1 MSSKHPLH
9 PIANF
14 RSRLTFAI
22 LLGTVFAPSA
32 LGQEAAPAAAPPQ
45 YKVKPIDPQLCND
58 KRTKEKGDLL
68 TPEKF
73 DAGMLD
79 SYYRECLFV
88 RLTQL
93 DAESMNRARSE
104 LMLDIESA
112 ERKLKGSQESLL
124 EFNRVMVRNL
134 KELIAKDQDGKSY
147 HPSARIIAAIAAARL
162 NKQAATSQSGGLA
175 DPEGTK
181 ILVALLSPTE
191 NDGMVAT
198 SLSHLPRHWQWPGM
212 DEATLESARAK
223 FVSNVQAFLA
233 AQKPSARGPEEDSYL
248 KELMVENLT
257 IIANSKGESAKQ
269 ALPVLLS
276 LVLPAIKDGKTES
289 EWLVEKSMWSLG
301 QLNLKDQPP
310 EGVATAEKGAVQFV
324 QASLESWNKR
334 CNQTTSNGPAGFMG
348 MGGMSGKGGPGGR
361 GGAGPGLAG
370 GSSAGGDDAGGGPP
384 GAGGAAVKPKNPFE
398 DQPKEV
404 RNARRILQQRL
415 ERIHV
420 GLNGLGKKSNETSTR
435 GLMNLLPETEK
446 GKIQEVLNKI
456 EALQE
461 SLNSDKNTGLNEL
474 VATTRRPIYDLQQA
488 LAAIVKDDA
497 GGLVEPPPPEP
508 SEGEPSE
515 GDGFGSP

>member
-1 MSSKHPLH
+1 MSIKHPLH

-32 LGQEAAPAAAPPQ
+32 LGQEAAPAAAAPQ
-45 YKVKPIDPQLCND
+45 YKVKTIDPELCND

-68 TPEKF
+68 SLEKF
-73 DAGMLD
+73 DAGALD

-104 LMLDIESA
+104 LMFDIETA
-112 ERKLKGSQESLL
+112 ERKLKGSAESIS
-124 EFNRVMVRNL
+124 EFNRVLVRNL
-134 KELIAKDQDGKSY
+134 KEIISKDQEGKSY
-147 HPSARIIAAIAAARL
+147 HPSARIIAAVAAARL
-162 NKQAATSQSGGLA
+162 NRQAATSQSGGLA

-212 DEATLESARAK
+212 DESTLESARVK
-223 FVSNVQAFLA
+223 FVANVQAFLA
-233 AQKPSARGPEEDSYL
+233 AQKPSARGAEEDSYL
-248 KELMVENLT
+248 KELMIENLT

-269 ALPVLLS
+269 ALPVLMS
-276 LVLPAIKDGKTES
+276 LILPAIKDGKTES

-310 EGVATAEKGAVQFV
+310 EGFTTAEKGAVQFV
-324 QASLESWNKR
+324 QASLDSWNKR
-334 CNQTTSNGPAGFMG
+334 CNQTSSSTAGGYMG
-348 MGGMSGKGGPGGR
+348 MGGKAGGPGGR
-361 GGAGPGLAG
+361 GGAPGLGGG
-370 GSSAGGDDAGGGPP
+370 GSIGGDDGGGPP
-384 GAGGAAVKPKNPFE
+384 GFGGAAAKPKNAFE

-415 ERIHV
+415 ERVHV
-420 GLNGLGKKSNETSTR
+420 GLNGFGKKSTEPSTR
-435 GLMNLLPETEK
+435 GLINLLPDTEK
-446 GKIQEVLNKI
+446 GKIQEVLRKI

-461 SLNSDKNTGLNEL
+461 SLNSDKNTGLGEML
-474 VATTRRPIYDLQQA
+474 ATTRRPIYDLQQA
-488 LAAIVKDDA
+488 LSVIVKDDA
-497 GGLVEPPPPEP
+497 NELLEPPPPENA
-508 SEGEPSE
+508 EGESTE